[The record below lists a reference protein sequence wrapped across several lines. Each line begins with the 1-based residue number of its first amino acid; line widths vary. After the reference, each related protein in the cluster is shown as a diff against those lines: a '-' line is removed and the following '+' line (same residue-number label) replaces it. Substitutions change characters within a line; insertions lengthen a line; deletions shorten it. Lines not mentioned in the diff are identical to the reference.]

1 MILNINK
8 PVGWTSFDVV
18 KKIRAI
24 TKEKKV
30 GHGGTLDPFAEGVLI
45 IATGKDTK
53 TLSEFIDEQKQYK
66 ACLKLGVLTDTH
78 DIEGKTIKEMRVPC
92 LSEGVIK
99 NVLNSFKG
107 YNYQIPPMYS
117 AKKVD
122 GKRLYELARKNITI
136 ERKPNKV
143 KIYSINLITFGDDSI
158 SFKVCCSKGTYI
170 RVLGKEIAEKMG
182 TVGHIKNLVRT
193 HVGSYNISNA
203 KTIEYFYSSWKVL
216 KSLKI

>member
-18 KKIRAI
+18 KKIRSI

-53 TLSEFIDEQKQYK
+53 TLSEFIDEQKQYE
-66 ACLKLGVLTDTH
+66 ACLKLGELTDTH
-78 DIEGKTIKEMRVPC
+78 DTEGKTIKKMKVPC

-99 NVLNSFKG
+99 NVLNSFIG

-117 AKKVD
+117 AKKVN

-136 ERKPNKV
+136 ERKSNKI
-143 KIYSINLITFGDDSI
+143 KIHSISLITFGDDSI
-158 SFKVCCSKGTYI
+158 SFKVSCSKGTYI
-170 RVLGKEIAEKMG
+170 RVLGKEIAEKLG
-182 TVGHIKNLVRT
+182 TVGHIKTLIRT
-193 HVGSYNISNA
+193 HVGRYSISNA
-203 KTIEYFYSSWKVL
+203 ETIENFYSSWKLL
-216 KSLKI
+216 KT

>member
-1 MILNINK
+1 MIFNINK

-18 KKIRAI
+18 KKIRSI

-45 IATGKDTK
+45 VATGKDTK
-53 TLSEFIDEQKQYK
+53 TLSGFIDEQKQYE
-66 ACLKLGVLTDTH
+66 ACLKLGELTDTH
-78 DIEGKTIKEMRVPC
+78 DTEGKTIKEMRVPC
-92 LSEGVIK
+92 LSEVAIK

-107 YNYQIPPMYS
+107 YNHQIPPMYS
-117 AKKVD
+117 AKKVN

-170 RVLGKEIAEKMG
+170 RVLGKEIAEKLG
-182 TVGHIKNLVRT
+182 TVGHIKKLVRT

-203 KTIEYFYSSWKVL
+203 ETIENFYSSWKLL
-216 KSLKI
+216 KT